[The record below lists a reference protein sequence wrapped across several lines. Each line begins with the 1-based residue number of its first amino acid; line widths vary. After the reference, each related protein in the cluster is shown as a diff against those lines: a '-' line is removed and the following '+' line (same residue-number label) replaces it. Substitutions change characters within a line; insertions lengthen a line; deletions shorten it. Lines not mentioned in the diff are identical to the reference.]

1 MARKPEEQSKF
12 DKFVRGFG
20 VEDLAR
26 RLDVNPS
33 AIYHWLRGKTIP
45 DPKNAVKVQ
54 KLAKRR
60 RVELSLDEI
69 YQHSREVRSETSS
82 LKPVPAR
89 V

>member
-1 MARKPEEQSKF
+1 MPKKTEDHGKF
-12 DKFVRGFG
+12 AKFIRGFG

-45 DPKNAVKVQ
+45 DPKNALKVQ

-60 RVELSLDEI
+60 GIELSLNEI
-69 YQHSREVRSETSS
+69 YEPSREVRSETSS
-82 LKPVPAR
+82 LKPQQAR
-89 V
+89 A